1 MRILESPC
9 VATAQAEAGARMG
22 DMGDRVGVQ
31 IAALVEAVPTPLPML
46 QKVAY
51 EKGSAGWTEHNR
63 VRVALREWLENRC
76 PWPSESEYT
85 VAEPEGASGG
95 PGCATGTAAVNVPGP
110 VPRCRAVPVAATEP
124 VSGRHW
130 HWHRRPT

>member
-1 MRILESPC
+1 
-9 VATAQAEAGARMG
+9 
-22 DMGDRVGVQ
+22 MGDRVGVQ
-31 IAALVEAVPTPLPML
+31 IAALVEAVPTPLPI

-95 PGCATGTAAVNVPGP
+95 PGPGCQCATASGTGAAQCQWLPLSLSVGGTGTGTAAQLEVLRCQWNPATRKLKFIHCQCRPGSP
-110 VPRCRAVPVAATEP
+110 
-124 VSGRHW
+124 
-130 HWHRRPT
+130 